1 MQRITTHNSLAIT
14 PTSTNGKLLTFL
26 PLLAFA
32 DRNYIPSRAST
43 ANHGHASKT
52 PPPERKAPI
61 RSRFSHVG
69 TKRAGMKRPISEDSR
84 RRVLLFHLADSV
96 RPRAPTLTF
105 GITPLFAFSHLEWE
119 WDPCFSHESFLLQS
133 SSARP
138 LRWVSR
144 ERFAENVALL
154 SVLYRTFRVV
164 TIKLVKPE
172 TGS

>member
-1 MQRITTHNSLAIT
+1 MPIVIISPQLRTTATPAKHLRPNERLRSDRDLA
-14 PTSTNGKLLTFL
+14 KL
-26 PLLAFA
+26 
-32 DRNYIPSRAST
+32 
-43 ANHGHASKT
+43 GQ
-52 PPPERKAPI
+52 
-61 RSRFSHVG
+61 
-69 TKRAGMKRPISEDSR
+69 KRAGMKRPISEDSR
-84 RRVLLFHLADSV
+84 HRVLLFHLADSV

-105 GITPLFAFSHLEWE
+105 GITSFFAFSHLEWE
-119 WDPCFSHESFLLQS
+119 WDPSYSHESFLLHS

-164 TIKLVKPE
+164 TMKLVKPE

>member
-1 MQRITTHNSLAIT
+1 MRSPRSSL
-14 PTSTNGKLLTFL
+14 
-26 PLLAFA
+26 A

-61 RSRFSHVG
+61 RSRFSQVG

-105 GITPLFAFSHLEWE
+105 GITPFFAFSHLEWE
-119 WDPCFSHESFLLQS
+119 WDPGFSHENFLLHS
-133 SSARP
+133 SSSRP

-144 ERFAENVALL
+144 ERFAEKVVLL
-154 SVLYRTFRVV
+154 SVLDRNFRVV
-164 TIKLVKPE
+164 TMKLVKPE